1 MSLDFNTLLVVNAVN
16 LFLMSVTLVAIMGR
30 QISTAA
36 ANARA
41 SLIVQAVG
49 WLSFGVTGLLGAKWQ
64 SVFPASVVS
73 AYQSLGLWLLPS
85 FSVACTSASIW
96 LMFRALQ
103 GWLGPRP
110 GNGLMYAIAILGP
123 VGYALSFD
131 HYAVRVGWA
140 NGMLALQLLML
151 CLATLRPKLGAGGS
165 WRWVIF
171 ACTLMMAGF
180 TAARSILG
188 AFYTASYPAFG
199 TPHPINIWA
208 LVATNVSMVLMNLA
222 VLVAWRQEAELQLR
236 NQAFTDALTGL
247 CNRHCWEQRAPVML
261 DQARRHGN
269 PLALL
274 MVDLDHF
281 KHINDTLG
289 HDAGDRVL
297 RTLGA
302 VLSTTC
308 RSSDMAARV
317 GGEEFV
323 VLLPQTS
330 EDAARL
336 FEIRLRAALD
346 LANQAQEETVVNFSS
361 GLAMLQP
368 GDRDV
373 DALQARAD
381 KALYQAKANGRGRMC
396 VAT

>member
-16 LFLMSVTLVAIMGR
+16 LFLMSITLVAIMGR
-30 QISTAA
+30 QLSAAA

-49 WLSFGVTGLLGAKWQ
+49 WLSFGVTGLLGPKWQ
-64 SVFPASVVS
+64 SYFPSMVVTL
-73 AYQSLGLWLLPS
+73 YQRVGIWLLPA

-103 GWLGPRP
+103 GWLGPRK
-110 GNGLMYAIAILGP
+110 GNVLMHTLAILGP

-131 HYAVRVGWA
+131 NYAVRVGWA
-140 NGMLALQLLML
+140 NGMLALQLLIV
-151 CLATLRPKLGAGGS
+151 CAATLRPRLDPGGA

-180 TAARSILG
+180 TAARSVLG
-188 AFYTASYPAFG
+188 AFYTDAYPAFG

-222 VLVAWRQEAELQLR
+222 VLVAWRQEAEVQLR

-247 CNRHCWEQRAPVML
+247 LNRHSWEQRAPVML

-289 HDAGDRVL
+289 HEAGDRVL

-308 RSSDMAARV
+308 RSSDIAARV

-336 FEIRLRAALD
+336 FEVRLRTALD

-368 GDRDV
+368 DDRDV
-373 DALQARAD
+373 DALKSRAD
-381 KALYQAKANGRGRMC
+381 KALYQAKATGRGRMC
-396 VAT
+396 VAL

>member
-1 MSLDFNTLLVVNAVN
+1 MTLDFNTLLVVNAVN
-16 LFLMSVTLVAIMGR
+16 LFLMSITLVAIMGR
-30 QISTAA
+30 QLSSAA
-36 ANARA
+36 ANAQTA
-41 SLIVQAVG
+41 LIVQALG
-49 WLSFGVTGLLGAKWQ
+49 WLSFGVTGLLGPKWQ
-64 SVFPASVVS
+64 SYFPALVVS
-73 AYQSLGLWLLPS
+73 LYQMVGAWLLPT

-103 GWLGPRP
+103 GWLGPRK
-110 GNGLMYAIAILGP
+110 GQRLMHTVAILGP

-131 HYAVRVGWA
+131 NYAVRVGWA
-140 NGMLALQLLML
+140 NGLLALQLLML
-151 CLATLRPKLGAGGS
+151 CAATLRPKLDAGGT

-171 ACTLMMAGF
+171 SCTLMMAGF
-180 TAARSILG
+180 TAARSVLG
-188 AFYTASYPAFG
+188 AVYTDSYPAFAA
-199 TPHPINIWA
+199 PHPINIWA

-247 CNRHCWEQRAPVML
+247 YNRHCWEQRAPAML

-269 PLALL
+269 SLALL

-281 KHINDTLG
+281 KHVNDTLG
-289 HDAGDRVL
+289 HEAGDRVL

-308 RSSDMAARV
+308 RSSDMAARI

-336 FEIRLRAALD
+336 FESRLRAALD
-346 LANQAQEETVVNFSS
+346 LANQAQAETVVNFSS
-361 GLAMLQP
+361 GLAMLHAD
-368 GDRDV
+368 DRDV
-373 DALQARAD
+373 DALQSRAD
-381 KALYQAKANGRGRMC
+381 KALYQAKATGRGRMC
-396 VAT
+396 VAP